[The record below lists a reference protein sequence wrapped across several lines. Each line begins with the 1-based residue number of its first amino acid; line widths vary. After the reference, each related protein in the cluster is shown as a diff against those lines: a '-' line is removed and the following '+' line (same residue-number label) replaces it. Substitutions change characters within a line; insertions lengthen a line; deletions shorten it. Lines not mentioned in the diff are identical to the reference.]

1 MVNKIFEQYKVSEYC
16 LLLLFILTG
25 ALFLMLNNDLINLF
39 LALELQSYGL
49 YLISTIYKDSENSTK
64 AGLTYFLLGGLSS
77 CIILLGL
84 GLLYINL
91 GNTSLENIY
100 IMYDLSNLFGN
111 YIDYYMNIY
120 SKDFIYSSLYI
131 YHNSSYIDITLVIIT
146 IGLLFKISGAPF
158 HFWSPDVYDN
168 VPTIITT
175 SIAILGKISILI
187 VVLEFSLFLT
197 NSYMSTN
204 WINNILISSLLSLI
218 IGSVLGLAQ
227 SRIKRLF
234 AYSTI
239 NHLGFILLALSIN
252 SIESIQAFMFYL
264 IQYSTTNLGA
274 FIILIAIGYI
284 LINHVTKDEQIKN
297 LKDRNNSP
305 IQLISQLRGLYT
317 INSALALSLSIA
329 IFSFLGLPPLIGF
342 FGKQMV
348 LSAALDKGFV
358 FMALV
363 GILTSVIGGVY
374 YLAINKNIFFDDNIY
389 NTLKKVTVQGSVMS
403 LSSSIAIIIA
413 IIVIS
418 IIMFMFI
425 PSINIFLFRFFF

>member
-1 MVNKIFEQYKVSEYC
+1 MILLSIIHMILSIAFTSIKNNTIVYSRISQLIICYSLYILYKSFFFTALESIVPLYNGTIKCDLYNETFGFFILTLGLFIFTLTSFHPVSVYVNKGLKSIMVNKIFEQYKVSEYC

-158 HFWSPDVYDN
+158 HF
-168 VPTIITT
+168 
-175 SIAILGKISILI
+175 
-187 VVLEFSLFLT
+187 
-197 NSYMSTN
+197 
-204 WINNILISSLLSLI
+204 
-218 IGSVLGLAQ
+218 
-227 SRIKRLF
+227 
-234 AYSTI
+234 
-239 NHLGFILLALSIN
+239 
-252 SIESIQAFMFYL
+252 
-264 IQYSTTNLGA
+264 
-274 FIILIAIGYI
+274 
-284 LINHVTKDEQIKN
+284 
-297 LKDRNNSP
+297 
-305 IQLISQLRGLYT
+305 
-317 INSALALSLSIA
+317 
-329 IFSFLGLPPLIGF
+329 
-342 FGKQMV
+342 
-348 LSAALDKGFV
+348 
-358 FMALV
+358 
-363 GILTSVIGGVY
+363 
-374 YLAINKNIFFDDNIY
+374 
-389 NTLKKVTVQGSVMS
+389 
-403 LSSSIAIIIA
+403 
-413 IIVIS
+413 
-418 IIMFMFI
+418 
-425 PSINIFLFRFFF
+425 